1 MKLIPLLTKIKSDYL
16 NKCGSITYESIY
28 GKGNFRS
35 CVELWIDKLNNEEY
49 QLIFSNILTNQWKNY
64 VLIRYDNYINLFG
77 DGETSYTD
85 FWDMYDG
92 LYRECRSVV
101 VDIHT
106 MSYVIRPF
114 DKFFNMDERD
124 ETSYGV
130 IAQKFLRSDYIT
142 VTNKLDGS
150 IQCGRWYNGEVVMSG
165 AQSIDPSQSWRLEDG
180 YSMLTENYRN
190 MLQDYDEYTFIFE
203 YISKR
208 DPHVVV
214 YDDSQC
220 GLHLIGARHVIT
232 GDYMS
237 YHELKIIATN
247 RNIPITESYEMDLGQ
262 IMKTLSQY
270 KSNEKEG
277 YVVRFTDECGDF
289 FVKIKCDDY
298 VAIHGILS
306 SLQSPNIIIKQIG
319 DGTFD
324 DFISKI
330 PEGHKERV
338 MEIANNVIKYNND
351 KKHQVSSWCQ
361 YLDSYNYSDLKDK
374 MIYITN
380 YVPKEYQGYV
390 REYVKTGKI
399 CKNYIKKRTGGYL
412 KYLDILSGIR
422 NEQ

>member
-1 MKLIPLLTKIKSDYL
+1 MKLIPLLKIIKNDYL
-16 NKCGSITYESIY
+16 TKYGSITYE
-28 GKGNFRS
+28 KGEFRS
-35 CVELWIDKLNNEEY
+35 CVELWIDKLNNSEY
-49 QLIFSNILTNQWKNY
+49 QIIFSNLLTNQWKNY

-101 VDIHT
+101 VDVHT

-130 IAQKFLRSDYIT
+130 IAQKFLRTDYIT

-150 IQCGRWYNGEVVMSG
+150 MQCGRYYNGEFIMSG

-203 YISKR
+203 YISKK
-208 DPHVVV
+208 DAHVVV

-220 GLHLIGARHVIT
+220 GLHLIGARHYLT

-247 RNIPITESYEMDLGQ
+247 RGIPLTESYEMDLGQ
-262 IMKTLSQY
+262 IMKTLGQY

-277 YVVRFTDECGDF
+277 YVVRFTDDCGDF

-319 DGTFD
+319 NGTFD

-338 MEIANNVIKYNND
+338 MKIANDVFTYNDNMKY
-351 KKHQVSSWCQ
+351 QVSCWCQ
-361 YLDSYNYSDLKDK
+361 TLDSYKFPELKDK

-390 REYVKTGKI
+390 REYVKTGEI

-412 KYLDILSGIR
+412 KYLDILYEIK
-422 NEQ
+422 NMY

>member
-1 MKLIPLLTKIKSDYL
+1 MKLLNLLRQIKSDYI
-16 NKCGSITYESIY
+16 CEFRDITYE
-28 GKGNFRS
+28 KGDFRS
-35 CVELWIDKLNNEEY
+35 CVELWIDKLNNSEY
-49 QLIFSNILTNQWKNY
+49 RVIFSNLLTNQWKNY

-101 VDIHT
+101 VDVHT
-106 MSYVIRPF
+106 MNYVIRPF

-130 IAQKFLRSDYIT
+130 IAQKFLRTDYIT

-150 IQCGRWYNGEVVMSG
+150 MQCGRYYNGEFIMSG
-165 AQSIDPSQSWRLEDG
+165 SQAIDPESSWRLEDG
-180 YSMLTENYRN
+180 YKMLTESYRN

-203 YISKR
+203 YISKK
-208 DPHVVV
+208 DAHVVV

-232 GDYMS
+232 GEYMS
-237 YHELKIIATN
+237 YDQLWIIAHN
-247 RNIPITESYEMDLGQ
+247 REIPITTQYEMDFGQLVDTLGRYTSDV
-262 IMKTLSQY
+262 M
-270 KSNEKEG
+270 EG
-277 YVVRFTDECGDF
+277 YVVRFTDDCGDF

-319 DGTFD
+319 EGTFD

-338 MEIANNVIKYNND
+338 MKIANDVFTYNDNMKY
-351 KKHQVSSWCQ
+351 QVSSWCQ
-361 YLDSYNYSDLKDK
+361 NLDSYKFPELKDK

-390 REYVKTGKI
+390 REYVKTGTI

-412 KYLDILSGIR
+412 KYLDILSEMK
-422 NEQ
+422 NKQ